1 MHHRCNKRHYCC
13 MLYIVANRRQRRLA
27 KKAHRRAP
35 VASVIRT
42 RPPEVM
48 YARPAERVERL
59 TYTRRQAAE
68 ALGVSLSTIDRR
80 VVPVLDTFFNDQ
92 GMRLIPVDELKRY
105 IAENMKAARRRV
117 SARRRPGRPRT
128 LSSKVVARIFD
139 EASQGR
145 SLGAIAR
152 GLNAEGVSTAQ
163 GGRQWWPSTVR
174 AVLAPRA
181 SREARS

>member
-1 MHHRCNKRHYCC
+1 MF
-13 MLYIVANRRQRRLA
+13 YIMANRRQRRQA
-27 KKAHRRAP
+27 KKDRRRASP
-35 VASVIRT
+35 LPMART

-105 IAENMKAARRRV
+105 VAEHTRAARAQLRPRR
-117 SARRRPGRPRT
+117 SPGRQPSVS
-128 LSSKVVARIFD
+128 LDIVARIRA
-139 EASQGR
+139 ESAGGS
-145 SLGAIAR
+145 SLGQIAR
-152 GLNAEGVSTAQ
+152 GLDRDGVQPSQ
-163 GGRQWWPSTVR
+163 GGSRWWPSTVR
-174 AVLAPRA
+174 HILVRT
-181 SREARS
+181 SFDAR